1 MCESL
6 ENMILESLQGK
17 GLAYIIDSRFILYY
31 AVRLFLIYFLLYL
44 LIKRRKFSAR
54 EFFPR
59 YLFAWYMV
67 VIICFTLLPI
77 SIPAINSTDVNF
89 NFSLLPLL
97 NMFTDRSALINTA
110 GNVMLFIPV
119 VILGRLGKFRIFC
132 KVSSTLA
139 FSLAFSL
146 AIEGMQ
152 YLLVSNG
159 YADMPG
165 TVAVDIIDVL
175 TNTTGGVTGWF
186 IVEFYRKTRTG

>member
-139 FSLAFSL
+139 FSLAFSR
-146 AIEGMQ
+146 Q
-152 YLLVSNG
+152 YAGNDAATTCSASSTLPSPSIWKVW
-159 YADMPG
+159 A
-165 TVAVDIIDVL
+165 TDVL
-175 TNTTGGVTGWF
+175 SV
-186 IVEFYRKTRTG
+186 VQLHPS